1 MTGPTVV
8 VAGSG
13 SYSQAIRSGSWLI
26 MAGQVAW
33 NETGDVVG
41 VGDLQAQTRQVF
53 ANIAALCEA
62 AGGGLRNVVQLR
74 TYLLDI
80 SQIGVVSAVRQE
92 LFTATPPTST
102 TVQVSAL
109 VQPELLIEIE
119 ALAIL

>member
-13 SYSQAIRSGSWLI
+13 SYSQAIRSGPWLI

-41 VGDLQAQTRQVF
+41 VGDLHAQTRQVF

-62 AGGGLRNVVQLR
+62 AGGGLGNVVQLR

-92 LFTATPPTST
+92 LFTANPPTST